1 MYKEKTV
8 LQALM
13 GLDIGGAETH
23 VIELSIELKKRG
35 YRVIVAS
42 NGGVY
47 EETLKSAG
55 VETVNVPLHTK
66 NPIAVIKSLNILNDL
81 IKKENIK
88 LAHGHARIPAF
99 LLFLLQKKLNFDMIT
114 TAHGTFRV
122 NLLLKRI
129 TKWGDRVFVVSE
141 DIRNYIKDNYK
152 VPEDRIYNTINGI
165 NLDRFKPSNDKDRKG
180 ILHISR
186 LDDDTSLIAEK
197 LIEYGRA
204 NQDIRIT
211 IVGDG
216 SEAGDLK
223 RQAKGLSN
231 VVFTGKVSK
240 VEKYLDEAKI
250 FIGVSRAALEAMCYN
265 LPVIL
270 AGDFGYMGILDESKL
285 KLAEFNNFTAR
296 NTNMATYE
304 DLKKDIDFLLK
315 NGLDCWWERDYIK
328 ENYSVEKMVD
338 KYEEVYKLYL
348 GD

>member
-1 MYKEKTV
+1 MYNQKVV

-23 VIELSIELKKRG
+23 VIELSIELQERG

-47 EETLKSAG
+47 EEKLKEAG

-66 NPIAVIKSLNILNDL
+66 NPIAVFKSLKILNDL
-81 IKKENIK
+81 IKKEKIK
-88 LAHGHARIPAF
+88 LVHGHARIPAF
-99 LLFLLQKKLNFDMIT
+99 LLSLLQKRRGFNMIT

-122 NLLLKRI
+122 NFLLKHI

-141 DIRNYIKDNYK
+141 DIRNYIKNNYEIS
-152 VPEDRIYNTINGI
+152 EDRIYSTINGI
-165 NLDRFKPSNDKDRKG
+165 NLNKFKPSNNNESSG

-186 LDDDTSLIAEK
+186 LEDDTSLIAEK

-204 NQDIRIT
+204 NENIEIT

-216 SEAGDLK
+216 SELSNLK
-223 RQAKGLSN
+223 RQAKGLKN
-231 VVFTGKVSK
+231 VVFAGKVSN
-240 VEKYLDEAKI
+240 VEKYLDKAEI
-250 FIGVSRAALEAMCYN
+250 FLGISRAALEAMCYN

-270 AGDFGYMGILDESKL
+270 AGDYGYMGILDKDKL

-296 NTNMATYE
+296 NTNMVTYE
-304 DLKKDIDFLLK
+304 DLEKDIDFLLK
-315 NGLDCWWERDYIK
+315 NNMDCQWERKYIE
-328 ENYSVEKMVD
+328 ENYSLENMVN

>member
-1 MYKEKTV
+1 LKNKKISEWSK
-8 LQALM
+8 
-13 GLDIGGAETH
+13 LDNAAKIFPAN
-23 VIELSIELKKRG
+23 SKK
-35 YRVIVAS
+35 S
-42 NGGVY
+42 D
-47 EETLKSAG
+47 T
-55 VETVNVPLHTK
+55 
-66 NPIAVIKSLNILNDL
+66 
-81 IKKENIK
+81 
-88 LAHGHARIPAF
+88 
-99 LLFLLQKKLNFDMIT
+99 
-114 TAHGTFRV
+114 
-122 NLLLKRI
+122 
-129 TKWGDRVFVVSE
+129 
-141 DIRNYIKDNYK
+141 K

-265 LPVIL
+265 
-270 AGDFGYMGILDESKL
+270 K
-285 KLAEFNNFTAR
+285 
-296 NTNMATYE
+296 
-304 DLKKDIDFLLK
+304 
-315 NGLDCWWERDYIK
+315 
-328 ENYSVEKMVD
+328 
-338 KYEEVYKLYL
+338 
-348 GD
+348 